1 MENFLLVALIV
12 VTVLLAGVAVYAII
26 VLMKLRDLLTTVDA
40 NVKEVASRT
49 IPTLENLEV
58 ITKKIRVIVENFDEQ
73 IVMLKS
79 SVETLKGVAENVAA
93 FERRVQDAIES
104 PIMEVMNTLGGMIRG
119 VVTFFNRSVGGRAS
133 RHNEE

>member
-1 MENFLLVALIV
+1 MENFLVVALIV

-26 VLMKLRDLLTTVDA
+26 VLIKLRDLLTTVDT
-40 NVKEVASRT
+40 NVKEVAART

-93 FERRVQDAIES
+93 FERRVQEAIES
-104 PIMEVMNTLGGMIRG
+104 PIMEVMNTIGGLIRG
-119 VVTFFNRSVGGRAS
+119 VVMFFNRSVGGRSS
-133 RHNEE
+133 RHDEE